1 MNEGVASTTSASG
14 SLGALGA
21 SLLALILVVV
31 LILALGWLLRRLPGN
46 TLRGHPELRV
56 VAQLSLGVRERLVV
70 VAVGDKQHL
79 IGVSNE
85 RISLLSTL
93 ETPLGEQAP
102 SDFAKLLS
110 RQRGGG
116 Q

>member
-1 MNEGVASTTSASG
+1 MNEGVASTAGASG

-21 SLLALILVVV
+21 SLLALILVVA

-46 TLRGHPELRV
+46 ALRGHPELRV

-79 IGVSNE
+79 IGVSQE

-93 ETPLGEQAP
+93 DAPLGEQPP
-102 SDFAKLLS
+102 SDFARLLS
-110 RQRGGG
+110 RQRGGES
-116 Q
+116 

>member
-1 MNEGVASTTSASG
+1 VNEGVASAAPASG
-14 SLGALGA
+14 SLGALGG
-21 SLLALILVVV
+21 SLLALILVVA

-46 TLRGHPELRV
+46 TLRGHPQLRV

-70 VAVGDKQHL
+70 VAVGDQQHL
-79 IGVSNE
+79 IGVSSE

-93 ETPLGEQAP
+93 ETPLGDPPP

-110 RQRGGG
+110 RQRGGS